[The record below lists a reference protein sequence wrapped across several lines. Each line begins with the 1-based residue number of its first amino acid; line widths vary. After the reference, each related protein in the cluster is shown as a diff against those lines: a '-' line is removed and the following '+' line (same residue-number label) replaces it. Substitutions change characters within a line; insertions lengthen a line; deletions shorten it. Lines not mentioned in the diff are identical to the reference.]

1 MNTLSSHMELR
12 CRDAG
17 VDCDFEIKG
26 VNSDNE
32 LMLIAAVHAKLAHG
46 IDPLPA
52 EIAAKVKHSAS
63 H

>member
-1 MNTLSSHMELR
+1 MELR